1 MKIFQDE
8 LKVPGNKKKFKERLT
23 PLFDIEVDKY
33 RKEKGKSYLNQKD
46 IETVSGRAV
55 DTYIDSIIK
64 GEF

>member
-23 PLFDIEVDKY
+23 PLFDVEVDKY